1 KCLHIVE
8 LYENLNK
15 SQYNVDIYKEAKR
28 YGFSDD
34 YIASSWQISLID
46 MLEYRKKHSVA
57 PVLKQVEQSS
67 GVLTGHQ
74 IQYFRSY
81 DWHSDYISSS
91 CQKSLIMVDKGY
103 SLVKLNELIKQIKQT
118 HLELLIVTNQPL
130 LIEQLNDTSIIFD
143 TIGIETI
150 LTIMGIEEVE
160 EVYLLGESQADM
172 FSKMKN
178 FSISCQSI

>member
-1 KCLHIVE
+1 
-8 LYENLNK
+8 
-15 SQYNVDIYKEAKR
+15 
-28 YGFSDD
+28 
-34 YIASSWQISLID
+34 
-46 MLEYRKKHSVA
+46 
-57 PVLKQVEQSS
+57 
-67 GVLTGHQ
+67 
-74 IQYFRSY
+74 
-81 DWHSDYISSS
+81 
-91 CQKSLIMVDKGY
+91 MVDKGY

-118 HLELLIVTNQPL
+118 RLELLIVTNQPL

>member
-1 KCLHIVE
+1 MVKTLYSILH
-8 LYENLNK
+8 
-15 SQYNVDIYKEAKR
+15 R
-28 YGFSDD
+28 
-34 YIASSWQISLID
+34 SLD
-46 MLEYRKKHSVA
+46 
-57 PVLKQVEQSS
+57 
-67 GVLTGHQ
+67 LT
-74 IQYFRSY
+74 
-81 DWHSDYISSS
+81 
-91 CQKSLIMVDKGY
+91 
-103 SLVKLNELIKQIKQT
+103 
-118 HLELLIVTNQPL
+118 